1 MVAFYVIVCEE
12 VVWSLATACMENGRK
27 NKGTGKKGLGGGGME
42 LGERDGDGT
51 EEMAEEFADDD
62 GYHGGDVKQPGGKI
76 GKAISHWRGGVKKQ
90 HQRLI

>member
-1 MVAFYVIVCEE
+1 M
-12 VVWSLATACMENGRK
+12 
-27 NKGTGKKGLGGGGME
+27 
-42 LGERDGDGT
+42 GERDGDGT